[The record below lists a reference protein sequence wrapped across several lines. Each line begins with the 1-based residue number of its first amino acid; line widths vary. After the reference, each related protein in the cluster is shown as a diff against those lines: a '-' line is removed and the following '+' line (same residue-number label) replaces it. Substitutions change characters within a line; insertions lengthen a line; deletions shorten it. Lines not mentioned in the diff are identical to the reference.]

1 MKIPNKKVEGN
12 STLNGQN
19 PVSFN
24 SFWAKYVVF
33 PLNWNVLA
41 EILDLLRNFMA
52 ENRKKLRK

>member
-52 ENRKKLRK
+52 ENRRKLRK